1 MEIVAHRF
9 PLLLLLSPPPPLIV
23 IFNRKKEREE
33 FLNTDLSREFPDR
46 REII

>member
-1 MEIVAHRF
+1 MEDGNRCTQV
-9 PLLLLLSPPPPLIV
+9 SPLIV